1 MASAWV
7 TPEPEGIV
15 RVVVCEEHAL
25 FRRGM
30 IVALE
35 RDPHVEVVAELASAD
50 DLDSSDVTCD
60 VVLLDITGSLRPIG
74 ETVAQV
80 LRRLPLAL
88 VVLAVPDES
97 DPATYDAL
105 RHGAAGILHKDIAI
119 ATAAPALR
127 AVQAGNVLLTTFL
140 ATRVLA
146 EYGELAPRAR
156 AGEDVPTL
164 TEDEHRLL
172 TLIADGSPATAVA
185 VAARLPAVTARNLVR
200 NAVVKLQRQVAAD
213 ATVTTA

>member
-1 MASAWV
+1 MGPWV

-35 RDPHVEVVAELASAD
+35 RDPHVEVVDELTSAEDLVGIDLA
-50 DLDSSDVTCD
+50 CD
-60 VVLLDITGSLRPIG
+60 VVLLDITASLGPIG
-74 ETVAQV
+74 QTVAEV
-80 LRRLPLAL
+80 LRRNPLAL

-105 RHGAAGILHKDIAI
+105 RNGAAGILHKDIAI
-119 ATAAPALR
+119 ATAAQALR

-146 EYGELAPRAR
+146 EYGEFAQRAR
-156 AGEDVPTL
+156 AGEQLPHL
-164 TEDEHRLL
+164 TEDENRLL
-172 TLIADGSPATAVA
+172 SLIADGSPATAVA

-213 ATVTTA
+213 ASLSPA